1 MSPRTFTLAEATEAL
16 HELRPVAERL
26 VALRARLRLVSE
38 RQAELRA
45 AVGSNGHGLTLNDL
59 QLTTDEL
66 QRLGDELNA
75 CIETIQAA
83 GAEVKDLETGL
94 LDFPALREGREILL
108 CWQVGEDAIAWWHGR
123 EEGFA
128 GRKPLDGVE

>member
-26 VALRARLRLVSE
+26 VALRSRLRLVSE

-45 AVGSNGHGLTLNDL
+45 AVGANGHGLTLNDL

-75 CIETIQAA
+75 CIETIQAV

>member
-1 MSPRTFTLAEATEAL
+1 MSPRTFTLTEATEAL

-45 AVGSNGHGLTLNDL
+45 AVGANGHGLTLNDL

-75 CIETIQAA
+75 CIETIQAV